1 MHPMNQP
8 TVPPTQPSHASYPA
22 RVKRG
27 PHTLAVSLDLPA
39 GVEPGDD
46 AAAARPTVI
55 VTHGHTGD
63 RIGRCYKVV
72 ELARRLAAEGIAC
85 VRFDQA
91 GCGES
96 SGDFQEITLAD
107 GIADVGA
114 VAAWAA
120 DQPWCDA
127 ERLGHVAMSMASLL
141 VLSMEADHPS
151 RGVALWA
158 PVFDLRQVAMTRGL
172 AEAGPT
178 LSSQGWFPYKGL
190 RVGAAFAATIDRV
203 NLAAE
208 VARGRSPL
216 LVLHSPADEVVD
228 VKQGRALAARCEEVG
243 RPCTFTV
250 VEGADHDFNDY
261 PQRQQV
267 IGETITFMKRVLL
280 DDQS

>member
-1 MHPMNQP
+1 MHRMNQP
-8 TVPPTQPSHASYPA
+8 TVPPTQPFPASHPA

-46 AAAARPTVI
+46 AAAACPTVI

-127 ERLGHVAMSMASLL
+127 SRIGHVAMSMASLL
-141 VLSMEADHPS
+141 VLSMEASHPS

-158 PVFDLRQVAMTRGL
+158 PVYDLRQVAMTRGL

-203 NLAAE
+203 DLAAE
-208 VARGRSPL
+208 VARGKSPL
-216 LVLHSPADEVVD
+216 LVLHSPDDEVVD
-228 VKQGRALAARCEEVG
+228 VKQGRALAARCEDVG
-243 RPCTFTV
+243 RPYTFTAV
-250 VEGADHDFNDY
+250 VGAAHDFNDY

-267 IGETITFMKRVLL
+267 IGETIAFMKRVLL
-280 DDQS
+280 DT